1 MGWKY
6 KKMILLEIAFVLI
19 AILYMP
25 WAMISDAY
33 IQTKTVPQ
41 PCSDF
46 VSDTTNAPCR
56 VDDPIAKQLV
66 NLRDGYDELSNSPIG
81 EFWSDLPNQTA
92 GLFVTGRVASIAGD
106 VLQVVYNFIFL
117 NVLFFI
123 GYRAG
128 NRLR

>member
-1 MGWKY
+1 MRWKY

-19 AILYMP
+19 AMSYIP
-25 WAMISDAY
+25 WAMMSDAY
-33 IQTKTVPQ
+33 IHTKTVPR

-46 VSDTTNAPCR
+46 VSDTTNPPCR

-66 NLRDGYDELSNSPIG
+66 NLRDSYNELSNSSIG

-92 GLFVTGRVASIAGD
+92 GLFVTDRAASIVGD